1 MIEKQLKTGLIGEV
15 IFLKNY
21 TVLLLIRVRRLTDYT
36 WISGYT
42 FPSQFS

>member
-1 MIEKQLKTGLIGEV
+1 LKNNSKTGLIGEV

-42 FPSQFS
+42 FPSQFF